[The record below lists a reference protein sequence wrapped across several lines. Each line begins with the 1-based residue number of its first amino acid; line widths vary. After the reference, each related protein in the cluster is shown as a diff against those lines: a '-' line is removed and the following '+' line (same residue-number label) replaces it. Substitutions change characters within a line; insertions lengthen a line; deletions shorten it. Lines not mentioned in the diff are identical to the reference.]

1 MSKMHFRDVTLMGLC
16 FGRQALAGVGNFWV
30 YQAKTWR
37 QRSGNWLHL
46 CKTVSVLSFGVFCLS
61 VMSVMSFLFCLFFK
75 YSMTLSPLHIKPCW
89 KDFSGYRLDRLV
101 SSLPSLS
108 WWLAVHN
115 DNKINSI
122 QAWNQKEKKEVM
134 YPSCYTGIKGNFCML
149 YDVFLWLCRDKFFF
163 DDLDFSSKFNQIF
176 TPFY

>member
-1 MSKMHFRDVTLMGLC
+1 MFWQAGSGRGWEFLSLPGQNLASTLRQLITLVQDCQC
-16 FGRQALAGVGNFWV
+16 FVVWCLLFEC
-30 YQAKTWR
+30 
-37 QRSGNWLHL
+37 HE
-46 CKTVSVLSFGVFCLS
+46 CHEFFVLS
-61 VMSVMSFLFCLFFK
+61 FFK